1 VIRRARV
8 ELRDLVL
15 PLSIGT
21 YGPDDVVPNAHILD
35 LTLIISPDLVQIAVD
50 NMASVFDYDPL
61 IAQIDVLARS
71 QRFETQEYFMT
82 LVTRA
87 CATYRQIEALEISLR
102 KQPVL
107 ANSGTLGVRL
117 SLGAEDLELMRQV
130 PG

>member
-1 VIRRARV
+1 MIRRARV